1 MNQRASIQYVAVV
14 AVLCLLSVALSG
26 CISQAGY
33 EFKSGTTPPKEVS
46 DLMKNGTV
54 VLFIT
59 QNNCP
64 DCEKAKPKIA
74 DLQTQ
79 YNGTNVT
86 FARFNIDDNATSN
99 NIAKTYAV
107 RATPTTIILRHDGA
121 YASFVSSD
129 FDTNTMKSA
138 IEDARKS

>member
-1 MNQRASIQYVAVV
+1 MKLRPCKRYVAIV
-14 AVLCLLSVALSG
+14 AALCLLSVGMSG

-33 EFKSGTTPPKEVS
+33 EFKGGITPPKVVS

-64 DCEKAKPKIA
+64 ACEEALPKLM
-74 DLQTQ
+74 DLQKQ

-86 FARFNIDDNATSN
+86 FATFNVDNSTTSRN
-99 NIAKTYAV
+99 VGQVYGAS
-107 RATPTTIILRHDGA
+107 ATPTTVVLRKDGA
-121 YASFVSSD
+121 AAVFVGV
-129 FDTNTMKSA
+129 FDENTVKSA
-138 IEDARKS
+138 IEDARK

>member
-1 MNQRASIQYVAVV
+1 MNQRASIQYGALI
-14 AVLCLLSVALSG
+14 AVLCLLGVAMSG

-33 EFKSGTTPPKEVS
+33 EFKSGTTPPKVVS

-64 DCEKAKPKIA
+64 DCEKVKPKVA

-79 YNGTNVT
+79 YKDSNVP
-86 FARFNIDDNATSN
+86 FAEFNINDNATSYDVS
-99 NIAKTYAV
+99 KTYSV
-107 RATPTTIILRHDGA
+107 RATPTTIVLRHDGA
-121 YASFVSSD
+121 YAPFVSD
-129 FDTNTMKSA
+129 FDINTMKSA
-138 IEDARKS
+138 IADAQKS